1 MIKVLFILIRVFG
14 EGSKDN
20 LYYIISY
27 MVMVDNSIDEDS
39 WRIMMGSFIEII
51 NSLNLVYFLWL
62 LISKCRVSED
72 IAILGCSLHWPLL
85 LDSPE
90 SEGDMC
96 DGWGER

>member
-1 MIKVLFILIRVFG
+1 
-14 EGSKDN
+14 
-20 LYYIISY
+20 
-27 MVMVDNSIDEDS
+27 
-39 WRIMMGSFIEII
+39 MMGSFIEFV